1 MNSAQA
7 VSQPHGDIAVF
18 RTLCRHTQAKLFRR
32 NVMVAA
38 SLFMAFACWDL
49 IVAPMSFAA
58 TLEIRTVLFGYA
70 FLLFLLSGVSRV
82 RRWYNWYFVAL
93 ISVAAIGVAVILRL
107 IPGGFAI
114 GIAGI
119 VLVIGASSAMFGA
132 NPWAAGVA
140 GAIATLGTVGL
151 MIFDGEPTYL
161 VRSNAI
167 FLVVA
172 VGVSV
177 FHGVQAERRAYEVF
191 QAQGRLKAEK
201 ELSQGLFRDLTT
213 MRQQRLTWLESL
225 AQFLRHELKN
235 QLVAMG
241 TSIDLARSGDS
252 LEANR
257 IYLDRA
263 QRSLNRMRGLVSSAT
278 EATSLEAAL
287 TVDEVERVDL
297 SALVADRVLAFQEA
311 NPSKRLDLGLNP
323 GLFVQGNEA
332 RIAQLLDKL
341 LNNAAE
347 HMKPGGEIRVTLRR
361 ADGHWFELCVENEGN
376 ALPEDKE
383 RIFEAFVS
391 SRRGPENLGI
401 GLFVARSIARNHGGT
416 VVAEELPG
424 AAGARFVVRLP
435 EARVKA
441 IHVSADDSMQAPEL
455 EVDSP
460 RDAETDS
467 TT

>member
-1 MNSAQA
+1 MNSPQ
-7 VSQPHGDIAVF
+7 SESRPHGDIAVF
-18 RTLCRHTQAKLFRR
+18 RTLYRHTQAKLFRR

-38 SLFMAFACWDL
+38 SIFMAFACWDL
-49 IVAPMSFAA
+49 IVAPMSVAA

-70 FLLFLLSGVSRV
+70 FLLFLLGSVSRV

-93 ISVAAIGVAVILRL
+93 ISVAGIGVAVILRL

-119 VLVIGASSAMFGA
+119 VLVIGASSALFGA

-140 GAIATLGTVGL
+140 GTIATLGTVGL
-151 MIFDGEPTYL
+151 MMFDGEPAYL

-177 FHGVQAERRAYEVF
+177 LHGVQAERRAYEVY
-191 QAQGRLKAEK
+191 QAQENLKVEK
-201 ELSQGLFRDLTT
+201 ELSQGLLRDLTT
-213 MRQQRLTWLESL
+213 MRRQRLTWLENL

-241 TSIDLARSGDS
+241 TSIDLAKSGDS
-252 LEANR
+252 LDANR
-257 IYLDRA
+257 IYLERA
-263 QRSLNRMRGLVSSAT
+263 ERSLGRMRGLVSSAT

-287 TVDEVERVDL
+287 AVDEVDRVDL
-297 SALVADRVLAFQEA
+297 SALVADRVLSFQEA
-311 NPSKRLDLGLNP
+311 NPSTQLTLGLKP

-347 HMKPGGEIRVTLRR
+347 HIKPDGEIRVTLRR
-361 ADGHWFELCVENEGN
+361 PDEHWFELSVENEGN
-376 ALPEDKE
+376 ALPADKE

-401 GLFVARSIARNHGGT
+401 GLFVARSIARNHGGSIT
-416 VVAEELPG
+416 AEQLPG

-435 EARVKA
+435 EVRVKA
-441 IHVSADDSMQAPEL
+441 VSASDEDSIQTTDLEL
-455 EVDSP
+455 VSL

-467 TT
+467 AT